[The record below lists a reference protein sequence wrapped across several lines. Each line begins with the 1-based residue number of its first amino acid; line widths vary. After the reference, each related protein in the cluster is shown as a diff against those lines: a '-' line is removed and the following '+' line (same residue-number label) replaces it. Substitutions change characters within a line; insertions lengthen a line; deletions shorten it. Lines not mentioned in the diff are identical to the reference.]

1 MKSIN
6 YILLLVALLVS
17 NTVFAQE
24 SLKVEEAMR
33 PMSKGSNNAF
43 TIEVPQTKSADL
55 QKSWTNY
62 LKDKTKAKV
71 LNEKGEIYLLG
82 VIVNSITD
90 RSINIY
96 SRFQETTTGT
106 VISVFYQIDDTFVS
120 TENNPTVA
128 VSAKTFLY
136 DFGKIAYLDAVQAE
150 LEMEQKVL
158 KNLEKELE
166 NLHKEEDKELKNI
179 DKEKREIE
187 KAEDLIKVKKNEQD
201 LKQKEI
207 TAQKE
212 KMIGVNLNAEEKKLQ
227 DKLLKDLE
235 GDKKSLIKDQ
245 DNARKN
251 IIKSES
257 SIKNSERNLANI
269 KSDINAK
276 NVAISKQKEL
286 ITKVEEKLNRI
297 KRL

>member
-6 YILLLVALLVS
+6 HILLLVSIFISSTGL
-17 NTVFAQE
+17 AQE
-24 SLKVEEAMR
+24 TLKIQEGVR

-43 TIEVPQTKSADL
+43 TLEIPQTKSEDL
-55 QKSWTNY
+55 QKSWSGY

-71 LNEKGEIYLLG
+71 INEKGEIYLLG

-96 SRFQETTTGT
+96 SRFQETTVGA
-106 VISVFYQIDDTFVS
+106 VISVFYQIDDVFVS
-120 TENNPTVA
+120 SENNPTVA

-136 DFGKIAYLDAVQAE
+136 DFGKLAYTNAVQAE
-150 LEMEQKVL
+150 LELEQKVL
-158 KNLEKELE
+158 KDLEKELE
-166 NLHKEEDKELKNI
+166 SLHKEEDKELKSI

-235 GDKKSLIKDQ
+235 GDKKSLIKEQ
-245 DNARKN
+245 DNSRKD

-276 NVAISKQKEL
+276 NTAISKQKEL
-286 ITKVEEKLNRI
+286 ITKVEEKLNRV